1 MVGMARYHLFVVTT
15 SRQQHPGTVPWSL
28 ETSLFSCEAGPEMLT
43 VNSGNETVGVK
54 PDAVLIDMDTIPDE
68 KARQQL
74 THSRQLGVPVFGV
87 MSETRLPSYDTSIE
101 LDDFIVQ
108 PFSSGELLTRLDLV
122 MFRLNGHRGQKTIRI
137 GDLLIDPERYE
148 VSLAGKKLLLT
159 YKEYQLLGILASNP
173 GKVFTREN
181 LLNQVWG
188 YEYFGGTRTVDVHIR
203 RLRSKIED
211 ASHSFIETIWNVGY
225 RLTASH

>member
-15 SRQQHPGTVPWSL
+15 SRQQDPGTVPWSL
-28 ETSLFSCEAGPEMLT
+28 EANLFSCEAGPDLLT
-43 VNSGNETVGVK
+43 VNNRKETVGVK
-54 PDAVLIDMDTIPDE
+54 PDAVLIDLDTIPDE

-74 THSRQLGVPVFGV
+74 AHSKQLGVPVFGV
-87 MSETRLPSYDTSIE
+87 VSEMRLPSYDTSIE

-108 PFSSGELLTRLDLV
+108 PFSSGELLTRLDLGI
-122 MFRLNGHRGQKTIRI
+122 FRLNGHRRQKTIRV

-211 ASHSFIETIWNVGY
+211 ASHSFIGTIWNVGY
-225 RLTASH
+225 RFTAIR

>member
-15 SRQQHPGTVPWSL
+15 SRQQDPGTVPWSL
-28 ETSLFSCEAGPEMLT
+28 ETNLFSCEAGPDLLT
-43 VNSGNETVGVK
+43 VNNSKETVGAK
-54 PDAVLIDMDTIPDE
+54 PDAVLIDLDTIPDE

-74 THSRQLGVPVFGV
+74 AHSRQLGVPVFGV
-87 MSETRLPSYDTSIE
+87 VSEMRLPSYDASIE

-108 PFSSGELLTRLDLV
+108 PFSSGELLTRLNLGI
-122 MFRLNGHRGQKTIRI
+122 FRLNGHRGQKTIRV

-173 GKVFTREN
+173 EKVFTREN

-225 RLTASH
+225 RFTAIR